1 MNQLHFISTSS
12 FYRDV
17 LEYIYVLSKEQIT
30 DFFYIEEEKYKS
42 FRYNEKQ
49 SKGKILIPG
58 EIDIDVPYK
67 GDIVKFSHI
76 FMKDHMSNIIKLQKG
91 SCNGS
96 TNDVLF
102 SKITLGNLNKDTLL
116 EFVDDARKL
125 VSDRIKKT
133 KVKTEDTIRVYYYK
147 DYWFLF
153 NKIPKRPIDTLYLK
167 EGELDNL
174 ITAIDEF
181 FSEQEK
187 EDYLSFG
194 IPYKKVF
201 FLYGVPG
208 SGKTSSINALAAYFN
223 CDVHSIPLSTDMDDT
238 SLVDAFGSI
247 NTDSPGSDETIRKI
261 IVIEDI
267 DCVFEDR
274 KEGDHLKNKITLQGL
289 LNCMDGFT
297 CVEGALIFITANKPE
312 SLDNAMIRSCRVD
325 YKLELGYA
333 DEFQTY
339 SMYQRFLPGQME
351 FFAKFYKKIKHKKYT
366 TAMLQELLFHNRKC
380 INIMNHVDEFQ
391 KIIDKN
397 ESINLDNNKTK
408 DMSYI

>member
-1 MNQLHFISTSS
+1 
-12 FYRDV
+12 
-17 LEYIYVLSKEQIT
+17 
-30 DFFYIEEEKYKS
+30 
-42 FRYNEKQ
+42 
-49 SKGKILIPG
+49 
-58 EIDIDVPYK
+58 
-67 GDIVKFSHI
+67 
-76 FMKDHMSNIIKLQKG
+76 MKDHMSNIIKLQQG
-91 SCNGS
+91 GCNGS
-96 TNDVLF
+96 TNDILF
-102 SKITLGNLNKDTLL
+102 SKITLGNPNKDTLL

-125 VSDRIKKT
+125 VSDRMKKS

-147 DYWFLF
+147 DYWYLF
-153 NKIPKRPIDTLYLK
+153 NKVPKRPLDTLYLK
-167 EGELDNL
+167 EGELDSL

-247 NTDSPGSDETIRKI
+247 NTERESDGIRKI

-351 FFAKFYKKIKHKKYT
+351 FFTKFYKKIKHKKYT

-408 DMSYI
+408 DMSYM